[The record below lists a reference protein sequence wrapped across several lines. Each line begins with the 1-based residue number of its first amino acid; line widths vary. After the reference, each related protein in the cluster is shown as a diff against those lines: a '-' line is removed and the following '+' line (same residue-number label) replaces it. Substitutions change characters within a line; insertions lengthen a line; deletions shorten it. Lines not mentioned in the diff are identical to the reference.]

1 MLRRLRPLLKNFNG
15 QDLTDFKA
23 LLESGAVGFSDD
35 GIPLES
41 SKVVKEA
48 MEEAKKLNTLLVSMR
63 KIQV

>member
-1 MLRRLRPLLKNFNG
+1 M
-15 QDLTDFKA
+15 TDFKA
-23 LLESGAVGFSDD
+23 LLEAGAVGFSDD

-48 MEEAKKLNTLLVSMR
+48 MEEAKSLIPLLVFMR